1 MSKHYTEPTTL
12 NKGRVWFTVEE
23 ELWLNRWRP
32 EVQRLNNLE
41 GGKVKKAQT
50 EFYTTLVADFLKNF
64 PYRDPD
70 NNPDWVFTPAQKQ
83 LAMSSKD
90 RQSLRNRM
98 RSKLR
103 GPDKEPPDSTAQ
115 TPHPK
120 TPDTPIPSPP
130 TSPAPTEA
138 TVPTED
144 IGRERGVVLQDEEM
158 RDRFDGNDPL
168 VDRPGPFDLEAQLR
182 MAGPQYRTSAEDLAE
197 SRDLIKRL
205 IKMGNTSWAEV
216 EETELRGRQ
225 RQLMPTVRAVM
236 HLLSHATG
244 AELCANVVW
253 HDGSEIVAGV
263 DVTDCAHGFV
273 QSEEARPA
281 FTTKVEHAVA
291 RIFGDPYNNMRPTIP
306 TNLIGGAHW
315 KWERE
320 IQRTL
325 LQLLWGKRTLSQ
337 VTDRSL
343 RAVWHGGKLP
353 MPWARLQA
361 DGELGHYHL
370 IERCHL
376 PDGVTCLRD
385 PRMFDEAETNLWAEV
400 LRSPNRTGSRS
411 FRYRQP
417 APGLIYGP
425 GSSVVPQ
432 PNAVR
437 FPPDSLL
444 FVRRQTLDYG
454 SLDGRWGGLPMIPA
468 KPPVVLGGATL
479 EWAVDAAKDSE
490 AMRDLV
496 EYVQAVEAFGPHQ
509 AWGLD
514 AVLRWIDGPAFVHR
528 DGTLIC
534 GQLGFKWSALLLLHL
549 YCCGTGTAKGCGPHG
564 PSYTAVQVEWSQA
577 NTEAV
582 INCAVNLLTRIA
594 ETVYHLG
601 RTAHERQGSS
611 DVDTPRGDPARFVF
625 TESIDPVDEWTAKNV
640 AVTAGPPNVP
650 TRALTQPAPKKRS
663 RDGLAARDQEGQS
676 STSKSNDSG
685 APGKRARSAAEP
697 GASAPPP
704 GEATRKT
711 SARRTKGVQFSLDP
725 PK

>member
-115 TPHPK
+115 TPHQK

-144 IGRERGVVLQDEEM
+144 IGRERGVVLQDE
-158 RDRFDGNDPL
+158 
-168 VDRPGPFDLEAQLR
+168 
-182 MAGPQYRTSAEDLAE
+182 
-197 SRDLIKRL
+197 
-205 IKMGNTSWAEV
+205 
-216 EETELRGRQ
+216 

-263 DVTDCAHGFV
+263 DVTDRAHGFV
-273 QSEEARPA
+273 QSEEARKCCEGLVAHIQDVIGPA

-325 LQLLWGKRTLSQ
+325 LQLLW
-337 VTDRSL
+337 
-343 RAVWHGGKLP
+343 VWHGGKLP

-496 EYVQAVEAFGPHQ
+496 EYVQAVEAFGPHQATRADYEAAGATCKYLPSEIPPAGAGREHFIHQPCQSGPHLPPEFFSQRPEDQ